1 MISDRR
7 GRRMGDDSSEKA
19 VGETQL
25 SYGAA
30 GRCVPKKK
38 RTAFVLAT
46 RVLIVGLVVVVVSGC
61 GRYKQDLEEA
71 KQRIDSLTA
80 DNKKCSEIVAS
91 VEKEKR
97 GLTEERQAVDTKID
111 TLLKEIGD
119 LKKTNAALS
128 DELNKL
134 KKNNNELSADLNS
147 LRREKADLAQQIEEL
162 KKRADAAARQDQSPA
177 TGRGEG
183 TPLTVVGQKM
193 SKAPENTSPC
203 EAVLAFMKAIEQVV
217 RSYKSEQR
225 NDMLEKVKQEYG
237 PRMKGAPE
245 KAIKNAEA
253 WSDEMINSWD
263 KPGDN
268 TVFNLLSKRNAV
280 LDACAKKPGDAGF

>member
-1 MISDRR
+1 
-7 GRRMGDDSSEKA
+7 MGDDSSEKA

-30 GRCVPKKK
+30 GRCVPKKM

-71 KQRIDSLTA
+71 KLRIDSLAA
-80 DNKKCSEIVAS
+80 DNKKCSEIVANL
-91 VEKEKR
+91 EKEKR

-147 LRREKADLAQQIEEL
+147 LRQEKSDLSKQIDEL
-162 KKRADAAARQDQSPA
+162 KNRFTNLGRQDQPPA

-183 TPLTVVGQKM
+183 TPLTGAGQKCRRL
-193 SKAPENTSPC
+193 PIT
-203 EAVLAFMKAIEQVV
+203 
-217 RSYKSEQR
+217 
-225 NDMLEKVKQEYG
+225 
-237 PRMKGAPE
+237 
-245 KAIKNAEA
+245 
-253 WSDEMINSWD
+253 
-263 KPGDN
+263 
-268 TVFNLLSKRNAV
+268 
-280 LDACAKKPGDAGF
+280 

>member
-1 MISDRR
+1 MISEKR
-7 GRRMGDDSSEKA
+7 GRRMGDDSLEKA
-19 VGETQL
+19 VGETQFGYCA
-25 SYGAA
+25 S
-30 GRCVPKKK
+30 GRCVPKDK
-38 RTAFVLAT
+38 RTAFVFAT
-46 RVLIVGLVVVVVSGC
+46 RVLIVGLVVVVISGC

-80 DNKKCSEIVAS
+80 DNKKCSEIVANL
-91 VEKEKR
+91 EKEKR

-162 KKRADAAARQDQSPA
+162 KRRADAAARQDQSPA